1 MESSSVG
8 DGKQGDK
15 VCRSSSAM
23 ELNSRLQPGKK
34 SILKIKTIPFEFLV
48 FTSRITSAEWKKLFE
63 NLFLSLNLAFFFDVD
78 NGRLLVPIVTVA
90 LATRKTLSTTSR

>member
-1 MESSSVG
+1 MQIKFSHGAEF
-8 DGKQGDK
+8 K
-15 VCRSSSAM
+15 VAAW
-23 ELNSRLQPGKK
+23 KK

-63 NLFLSLNLAFFFDVD
+63 NLFLSLNLAFLFDVD

-90 LATRKTLSTTSR
+90 LATRKTLPTTSR